1 MNSFLRLLREEGS
14 RDAYTHIYNHYAD
27 QLYRHALVRVKDTV
41 IAEEILQELFIQFW
55 DRRASL
61 NDQIDLDKYL
71 YSAIKYK
78 IIDHFNRLKTHSTKL
93 NELAQHL
100 KTHAEQNPDYLKTY
114 LALEK
119 IVELELE
126 KMSKN
131 MREILLLRWEK
142 YSIPCIAEKLQ
153 LSEQTV
159 KNNLTTAKRRLKR
172 KIDENSENLDIILI
186 SQISFALIGNL

>member
-1 MNSFLRLLREEGS
+1 
-14 RDAYTHIYNHYAD
+14 
-27 QLYRHALVRVKDTV
+27 
-41 IAEEILQELFIQFW
+41 LQELFIQFW